1 MSYSDIKDQI
11 KKIIGIDAMYLL
23 PIPGTVISVGSETC
37 TVKIDSG
44 LEIPEVRMK
53 AFINNSDSKLLIVPK
68 VGSRVQC
75 LSLTGNLND
84 ITLIQVDE
92 PELIACKLNDL
103 SFVLDGE
110 DNKVSISNQ
119 SNDLLGI
126 LEDLSGIIKQLT
138 VSTGVGPSGTPL
150 PPTIASLNQWEAA
163 VKTLIK

>member
-1 MSYSDIKDQI
+1 MSYGDIKEQI

-92 PELIACKLNDL
+92 PELIECKLNDL
-103 SFVLDGE
+103 SFVLDGA
-110 DNKVSISNQ
+110 DNKAKISND
-119 SNDLLGI
+119 SNDLLSI
-126 LEDLSGIIKQLT
+126 LEGLSGIIKQLT

-150 PPTIASLNQWEAA
+150 PPTIASLNQWENE

>member
-11 KKIIGIDAMYLL
+11 KKIIGMDAMYLL
-23 PIPGTVISVGSETC
+23 PIAGTVISVASETC

-92 PELIACKLNDL
+92 PELIECKLNDL

-150 PPTIASLNQWEAA
+150 PPTIGSLNQWETA